1 MFRSKTDAPKI
12 GDRYVSIGREAI
24 NWEVELVF
32 QDPNKIPHARLR
44 RIDNASIQRT
54 FSLAALT
61 DPDMFRRQETAGA

>member
-1 MFRSKTDAPKI
+1 MFRTKTDTPKI
-12 GDRYVSIGREAI
+12 GDRYVSVGRESL

-61 DPDMFRRQETAGA
+61 DPVMFRRQEIAGA

>member
-12 GDRYVSIGREAI
+12 GDRYATVGREAI

-32 QDPNKIPHARLR
+32 QDPNKIPHVRLR

-54 FSLAALT
+54 FSLAALA
-61 DPDMFRRQETAGA
+61 DPEMFRRYDEAGA